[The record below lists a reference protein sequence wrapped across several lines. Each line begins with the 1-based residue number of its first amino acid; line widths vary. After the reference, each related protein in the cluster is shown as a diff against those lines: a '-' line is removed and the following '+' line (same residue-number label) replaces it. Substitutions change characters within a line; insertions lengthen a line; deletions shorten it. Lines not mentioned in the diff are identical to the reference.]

1 MENKGCVLAVDDQ
14 PINVKLLSVQLQS
27 AGFVVLMAYGGQE
40 ALDMAVKH
48 MPDLILLDIM
58 MPDMDGYEVC
68 RRLKANALTAG
79 IPVIFISA
87 LTDVAEKV
95 NAFKCGGVDY
105 ICKPFQKEEVIS
117 RVGTHLNLYFLQRS
131 LKEKVEEETAK
142 RRGGEQILVQQ
153 SKMAAMGEMLGMI
166 AHQWKQPL
174 NAISA
179 TAQDLEDAFTH
190 NQLDKEYLHSSVTTI
205 ISQTDFM
212 LRTADDFRNFLRPS
226 KEKIRFNVRDAV
238 EEVISM
244 FSPYFAKSGIAL
256 KLWLKGDDFTVTGYP
271 NEFKQVVLNLIS
283 NSKDAILSR
292 KDKGTENKID
302 ITVRKDDRITITIRD
317 TGGGIPEGMIDKI
330 FKPYFTTKA
339 PDKGTGIGLYMSK
352 TIIETNMGWQLSVSN
367 VEGGAEFRID
377 T

>member
-27 AGFVVLMAYGGQE
+27 AGFTVLMAYGGQE
-40 ALDMAVKH
+40 ALDMAVAH

-58 MPDMDGYEVC
+58 MPYMDGYETC
-68 RRLKANALTAG
+68 RRLKANPLTAG

-142 RRGGEQILVQQ
+142 RRSGEQMLIQQ

-179 TAQDLEDAFTH
+179 TAQDIEDAFIH
-190 NQLDKEYLHSSVTTI
+190 NELDIEYLHSSVITI
-205 ISQTDFM
+205 TNQTDFM

-226 KEKIRFNVRDAV
+226 KEKILFNVKDAV
-238 EEVISM
+238 EEVIFM
-244 FSPYFAKSGIAL
+244 FSPYFAKSGIGL
-256 KLWLKGDDFTVTGYP
+256 NLGFTGEEFSVTGYP
-271 NEFKQVVLNLIS
+271 NEFKQVILNLIS

-292 KDKGTENKID
+292 KDKGTANKID
-302 ITVRKDDRITITIRD
+302 ITVRKDDRIAITIRD
-317 TGGGIPEGMIDKI
+317 TGGGIPEDIIGRI
-330 FKPYFTTKA
+330 FDPYFTTKT

-352 TIIETNMGWQLSVSN
+352 TIIEANMGWRLSVSN
-367 VEGGAEFRID
+367 IEGGVEFRID